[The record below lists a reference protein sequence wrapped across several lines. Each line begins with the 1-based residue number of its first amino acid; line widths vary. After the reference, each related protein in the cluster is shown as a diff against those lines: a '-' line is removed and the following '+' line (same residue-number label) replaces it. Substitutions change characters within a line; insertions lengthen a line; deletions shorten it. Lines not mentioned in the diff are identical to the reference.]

1 MSCFF
6 CDGPRV
12 MSTYDAP
19 HNGCQSVPIGTMTLM
34 RGCDGEPMVKVE
46 LDTEIELSVSA
57 DGAGYGTT
65 DVSVRAAGYIKH
77 IRFCPFCGRKLGEG

>member
-19 HNGCQSVPIGTMTLM
+19 HMAAKNVPIGTMTLM

-57 DGAGYGTT
+57 DGDMLAYEAVHCPKCGAIIER
-65 DVSVRAAGYIKH
+65 RA
-77 IRFCPFCGRKLGEG
+77 

>member
-34 RGCDGEPMVKVE
+34 RGCDGEPMVKVWE
-46 LDTEIELSVSA
+46 HIGFGDMLAYEAVHCPKCGAIIER
-57 DGAGYGTT
+57 
-65 DVSVRAAGYIKH
+65 RA
-77 IRFCPFCGRKLGEG
+77 

>member
-19 HNGCQSVPIGTMTLM
+19 HNGCQNVPIGTMTLM
-34 RGCDGEPMVKVE
+34 RGCDGEPMVQVE

-57 DGAGYGTT
+57 DGDMLAYEAVHCPKCGAIIER
-65 DVSVRAAGYIKH
+65 RA
-77 IRFCPFCGRKLGEG
+77 

>member
-19 HNGCQSVPIGTMTLM
+19 HNGCQSVPIGTMALM

-46 LDTEIELSVSA
+46 LDTEI
-57 DGAGYGTT
+57 GYGTT
-65 DVSVRAAGYIKH
+65 DVSVTAAGYIKH
-77 IRFCPFCGRKLGEG
+77 ISFCPFCGRKLGED

>member
-19 HNGCQSVPIGTMTLM
+19 HNGCQNVPIGTMTLM

-57 DGAGYGTT
+57 DGDMLAYEAVHCPKCGAIIER
-65 DVSVRAAGYIKH
+65 RA
-77 IRFCPFCGRKLGEG
+77 